1 MGVWFQL
8 FLSRLIG
15 VEGRRQAGAQ
25 RVEVSILK
33 LLVPTVKELLIAAF
47 AASESTTCAHG
58 LRVLLCCSLLL
69 CFASCIAAP
78 VARTHT
84 HTQKKK
90 TIMARPSFVFRAYG
104 FRREMVRLRGSGP
117 NPITP
122 NQKFGILT

>member
-33 LLVPTVKELLIAAF
+33 LLFPTVKELLIAAF

-84 HTQKKK
+84 HTHKKK
-90 TIMARPSFVFRAYG
+90 KKNYHGSAIL
-104 FRREMVRLRGSGP
+104 RLSG
-117 NPITP
+117 
-122 NQKFGILT
+122 LWLWA